1 MEQFQEK
8 KERVVMRQVFLQKG
22 RACVHN
28 VDHPQIGD
36 QELLVHVHHSFISS
50 GTEGATLNASGL
62 SLLQKFNRNVTANTN
77 KVFGAIKENGLG
89 GTLALIKS
97 KSNQILPVGY
107 SCSGQVVQVGSKVTR
122 FTVGDYVACAGAGI
136 ANHAD
141 FIAVPPQLA
150 VRLHDKK
157 NLKMAS
163 ITTIGAIALQGIRR
177 AQLQVGE
184 RVCVIGLGL
193 IGQITTQLAK
203 LSGVQVFGVDI
214 QERQIRLAKKLGVDM
229 CLNARE
235 SDIVQEITIATNH
248 FGVDTTIITASASS
262 GEILEQA
269 MKITRRKGRVILVGD
284 VKIDFDREEFYR
296 KEIDLLISCSYG
308 PGRYDPAY
316 EKDGN
321 DYPYAYVRWTEN
333 RNMELFLELIEKEK
347 ICIEKLISH
356 EFNVEQAEEAFQ
368 YLQQKNSLGLVLNY
382 AASEQKPLSYL
393 VTQQEYEPKSYQ
405 YTPPKD
411 TLNVGIVG
419 AGGFCKIKLMPT
431 IAKLSKTAISSIIDT
446 DQANALN
453 VARQYGSSLVGND
466 HRKLLMNENV
476 HAVVIA
482 TPHHLHAQ
490 QAIDCLKSNKAV
502 FVEKPAAVNFE
513 QFHALK
519 NFMQANPQAL
529 YCVDFNRSFSP
540 FIKDIYEVVSKRTNP
555 LAIHYRLNAGFLPKE
570 HWIQSDVNRG
580 RIIGEACHIFELLC
594 FLTNARP
601 QVVSVYSMNTLG
613 PDIPTTDN
621 FVASINMSDGSFCS
635 FMYTS
640 LGNGAAGK
648 EYMELFFDGK
658 TIIMNDFTE
667 LKGYGLPLA
676 FNKKVRTADK
686 GHVALIEEFFRAA
699 KTPHTPSPTP
709 FERIADATE
718 LSLIVDLLA
727 RTGGGCRKLPYTGE
741 QPYNT

>member
-1 MEQFQEK
+1 
-8 KERVVMRQVFLQKG
+8 MRQVFLQKG

-28 VDHPQIGD
+28 VDHPHIGD
-36 QELLVHVHHSFISS
+36 QELLVQVHHSFISS

-62 SLLQKFNRNVTANTN
+62 SLLQKFNSNVKENTN
-77 KVFGAIKENGLG
+77 KVLGAVQENGIS
-89 GTLALIKS
+89 GTFALIKS
-97 KSNQILPVGY
+97 KRNQILPVGY
-107 SCSGQVVQVGSKVTR
+107 SCSGEVLQVGNKVTG
-122 FTVGDYVACAGAGI
+122 FAVGDFVACAGAGI

-141 FIAVPPQLA
+141 FIAVPSPLA
-150 VRLHDKK
+150 VKLRDKK

-193 IGQITTQLAK
+193 IGQITAQLAK
-203 LSGVQVFGVDI
+203 ISGAHVFGVDI
-214 QERQIRLAKKLGVDM
+214 NERQIRLAKKLGADI
-229 CLNARE
+229 CLNATE
-235 SDIVQEITIATNH
+235 CNVVEEINYTTHH

-269 MKITRRKGRVILVGD
+269 MKITRRKGRVVLVGD

-308 PGRYDPAY
+308 PGRYDPSY

-356 EFNVEQAEEAFQ
+356 EFNIEQAEEAFQ
-368 YLQQKNSLGLVLNY
+368 YLQQKNSFGLMLNY
-382 AASEQKPLSYL
+382 EASTTKPLSYL
-393 VTQQEYEPKSYQ
+393 VNQQEYEPKSYQ

-411 TLNVGIVG
+411 TLNVGIIG
-419 AGGFCKIKLMPT
+419 AGGFCKIKLLPIISKVPKTT
-431 IAKLSKTAISSIIDT
+431 IHSIIDT

-453 VARQYGSSLVGND
+453 TARQYSSSIIGND

-476 HAVVIA
+476 HAAIIA
-482 TPHHLHAQ
+482 TPHHLHAE
-490 QAIDCLKSNKAV
+490 QAIDCLKNNKAV

-513 QFHALK
+513 QFYEIK

-555 LAIHYRLNAGFLPKE
+555 LVIHYRLNAGFLPRE

-601 QVVSVYSMNTLG
+601 RVVSVYAMNALG

-621 FVASINMSDGSFCS
+621 FVASISMTDGSFCS
-635 FMYTS
+635 FVYTS
-640 LGNGAAGK
+640 LGSGTAGK
-648 EYMELFFDGK
+648 EYMEIFFDGK
-658 TIIMNDFTE
+658 TIIMNDFIE

-686 GHVALIEEFFRAA
+686 GHAALIEEFCYAA
-699 KTPHTPSPTP
+699 QTRNAPSPTP

-718 LSLIVDLLA
+718 LSLVIDLLA
-727 RTGGGCRKLPYTGE
+727 RSGGGCRKLPYTGE
-741 QPYNT
+741 QPRNS